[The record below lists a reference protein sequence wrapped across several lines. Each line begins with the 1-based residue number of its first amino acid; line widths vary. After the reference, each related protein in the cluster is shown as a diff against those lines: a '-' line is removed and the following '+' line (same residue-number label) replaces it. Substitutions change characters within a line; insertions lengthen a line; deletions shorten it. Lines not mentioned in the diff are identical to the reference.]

1 MKTQFAFGARF
12 FAKYKSSGYTGFHNR
27 RRRGHFMKN
36 AATTTATFPTKRAN
50 DKAGAAQTHLDTQRL
65 REVTLTRIAVS
76 DVGDTKKALIAAI
89 RAAGLPGNP
98 TNVARVKELRDNFDA
113 ARRHR
118 RRNQARAKG
127 AKAISALP
135 APTGRPAIRLPIGT
149 PATRLIELR
158 KRTVTQYAQQAF
170 RHGAPGGTKF
180 TVGFAAE
187 TTEVGYKIVLDRN
200 FDVYRGAYKGWG
212 ANVDLHQ
219 IRVPAEWRVR
229 VERKGLALL
238 SGLMTLDA
246 LPMEAPA
253 GIELYA
259 AVWASQARGY
269 AVKTDRG
276 FIAVAGGDSFH
287 GDTAEGAISG
297 LRRKGRSAPA
307 RAAMIADMKSA
318 VEAFITK
325 YARCA
330 IDVSL
335 DDARKSGS
343 CEYGIR
349 SWCASVGIDIARLQV
364 PMAELLEGFRRM
376 PQSEVRR
383 AVLRAVRRNRC
394 ASPG

>member
-1 MKTQFAFGARF
+1 
-12 FAKYKSSGYTGFHNR
+12 
-27 RRRGHFMKN
+27 MKN
-36 AATTTATFPTKRAN
+36 AATTTTTAATTFPTKRAN
-50 DKAGAAQTHLDTQRL
+50 DKAGAAQTHQDTQSD

-76 DVGDTKKALIAAI
+76 DVGDTKKALVAAI

-98 TNVARVKELRDNFDA
+98 TNVARVQELRDNFDA

-118 RRNQARAKG
+118 RLNQARAKA

-149 PATRLIELR
+149 PAMRLTELR

-180 TVGFAAE
+180 TVGFADK
-187 TTEVGYKIVLDRN
+187 TTEVGYSIDLDRN

-212 ANVDLHQ
+212 ANVDMHQ
-219 IRVPAEWRVR
+219 IRVPADWRIR

-238 SGLMTLDA
+238 GGLMTLDA

-259 AVWASQARGY
+259 AVWASQGRGY

-287 GDTAEGAISG
+287 SDTADGAISG

-307 RAAMIADMKSA
+307 RAAMITDMKSA

-335 DDARKSGS
+335 DDARRSGS

-349 SWCASVGIDIARLQV
+349 SWCASVGIDIARAQV
-364 PMAELLEGFRRM
+364 PMAELLEGFRCM
-376 PQSEVRR
+376 SQTEVRR
-383 AVLRAVRRNRC
+383 AVLRAVQRDKRLNRLAITLDRNQTKV
-394 ASPG
+394 

>member
-1 MKTQFAFGARF
+1 M
-12 FAKYKSSGYTGFHNR
+12 S
-27 RRRGHFMKN
+27 N
-36 AATTTATFPTKRAN
+36 AATSTITTSTALAAERATKTSDAPLT
-50 DKAGAAQTHLDTQRL
+50 QTQQRTQSN
-65 REVTLTRIAVS
+65 REVALTRIAVS

-98 TNVARVKELRDNFDA
+98 TNVARVQELRDNFDA

-118 RRNQARAKG
+118 RLNQARAK
-127 AKAISALP
+127 ATKAISALP

-158 KRTVTQYAQQAF
+158 KRTVTHYAQQAF

-180 TVGFAAE
+180 TVGFAYT
-187 TTEVGYKIVLDRN
+187 TTEVAYATDLDRN

-212 ANVDLHQ
+212 ANLDIHQ
-219 IRVPAEWRVR
+219 IRVPADWRIR

-238 SGLMTLDA
+238 GGLMTLDA

-287 GDTAEGAISG
+287 SDTADGAISG
-297 LRRKGRSAPA
+297 LRRKSRSAPA
-307 RAAMIADMKSA
+307 RAAAIADMKSA

-335 DDARKSGS
+335 DDARRSGS

-349 SWCASVGIDIARLQV
+349 SWCASVHIDIARAQV
-364 PMAELLEGFRRM
+364 PMVELLEGFRRM
-376 PQSEVRR
+376 PETEVHR
-383 AVLRAVRRNRC
+383 AVLHAVRRNRC
-394 ASPG
+394 ARLG

>member
-1 MKTQFAFGARF
+1 
-12 FAKYKSSGYTGFHNR
+12 
-27 RRRGHFMKN
+27 MKN
-36 AATTTATFPTKRAN
+36 AATTTTATIPTKRAN
-50 DKAGAAQTHLDTQRL
+50 DKAGAAQAHQDMQSDRD
-65 REVTLTRIAVS
+65 VTLTRIAVS

-98 TNVARVKELRDNFDA
+98 TNVARVQELRDDFDA

-118 RRNQARAKG
+118 RLNQANAKA

-135 APTGRPAIRLPIGT
+135 APTGRPAIRLPLGT
-149 PATRLIELR
+149 PAMRLTELR
-158 KRTVTQYAQQAF
+158 KRTVTEYAQQAF

-180 TVGFAAE
+180 TVGFADT
-187 TTEVGYKIVLDRN
+187 TTEVAYATVLDRN

-212 ANVDLHQ
+212 ANIDLHQ
-219 IRVPAEWRVR
+219 IRVPADWRIR
-229 VERKGLALL
+229 VARKGLALL
-238 SGLMTLDA
+238 GGLMTLDA
-246 LPMEAPA
+246 LPMEAPD

-287 GDTAEGAISG
+287 SDTADGAISG

-307 RAAMIADMKSA
+307 RAAAIADMKSA

-335 DDARKSGS
+335 DDARKTGS
-343 CEYGIR
+343 CEYGVR
-349 SWCASVGIDIARLQV
+349 SWCESVGIDIARMQV

-376 PQSEVRR
+376 PQTEVRR
-383 AVLRAVRRNRC
+383 AVLCAVRRNRSAC
-394 ASPG
+394 PG